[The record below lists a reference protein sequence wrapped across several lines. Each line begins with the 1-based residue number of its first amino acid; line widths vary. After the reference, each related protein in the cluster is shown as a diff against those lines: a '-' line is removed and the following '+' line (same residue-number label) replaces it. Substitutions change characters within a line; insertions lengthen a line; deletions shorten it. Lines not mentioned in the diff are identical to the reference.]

1 MNTPVIIDAVRSPFG
16 KRGGVYAGLRPDALL
31 AQVLAALVSRSGAT
45 PDAVDDVIVG
55 CVSQAAE
62 QGGNVARQASLL
74 AGLPIRTPGVTLN
87 RMCSSGQ
94 TAVHFAAQSIAAGD
108 AGYAIGAGVE
118 HMSRVPMF
126 VDVTLG
132 PAFVDWSKL
141 NPDLLEQYEMPHQG
155 ISAELMAR
163 HWNITRPEL
172 DAYAMQSHQR
182 ASAAMAAHKNT
193 EIVPVLLKAE
203 EGAVPQVVHDE
214 GIRHQLDPERVAALR
229 PLFDSDN
236 GVITAANSSQMTDG
250 AAAVLIADADRA
262 RSDGLRPKARFL
274 ARVAIGSDPK
284 MQLDGVYASTRA
296 ALSRAGLTLKD
307 IDWIEINEAFAS
319 VPLAWSREFNTSQ
332 DDFNLWGGAIAH
344 GHPLGA
350 TGAGLIAKTLAGLEA
365 TNGQIGLI
373 VFCAGHG
380 MSTATIIQRV

>member
-16 KRGGVYAGLRPDALL
+16 KRGGVFAGLRPDALL
-31 AQVLAALVSRSGAT
+31 AQVLAALVARSGVT
-45 PDAVDDVIVG
+45 TEAVDDVIVG

-108 AGYAIGAGVE
+108 ASYAIGAGVE

-126 VDVTLG
+126 IDVTLG
-132 PAFVDWSKL
+132 PAFVDWSNL

-155 ISAELMAR
+155 ISAEFLAR
-163 HWNITRPEL
+163 HWNINRSEL

-182 ASAAMAAHKNT
+182 ASVAMAAGKNT
-193 EIVPVLLKAE
+193 EIVPVLLPAG
-203 EGAVPQVVHDE
+203 EGAGSQVMHDE
-214 GIRHQLDPERVAALR
+214 GIRHKLDPERIAALS
-229 PLFDSDN
+229 PLFDPEK

-250 AAAVLIADADRA
+250 AAAVLIGNAERA
-262 RSDGLRPKARFL
+262 RSDGLQPKARFL

-284 MQLDGVYASTRA
+284 MQLDGVYASTRE
-296 ALSRAGLTLKD
+296 ALRRARLTMKD

-350 TGAGLIAKTLAGLEA
+350 TGAGLIAKALAGLQA
-365 TNGQIGLI
+365 TNGEIGLI

-380 MSTATIIQRV
+380 MSTATVIQRV